1 MFWSSMSDYK
11 KISNHYK
18 KCLQEHGDGHLGHDW
33 PNRQDLLKRYNTMAE
48 LFQDKSDVSIL
59 DLGCGTGMFLDFL
72 KNSGLIE
79 KNLITY
85 EGADISQDHIDIA
98 SSKFKENKFYKIDVM
113 SESLPRNY
121 DFIIMNGIFTVKMDL
136 DFSSMK
142 EFFETFI
149 KNIWPQVNCGIAFN
163 VMSKAVDFERDDLFH
178 LSMDQLATF
187 LCSNISRYFV
197 VKNDYGLYE
206 YTTYVFKDLRK

>member
-1 MFWSSMSDYK
+1 MSDYK

-48 LFQDKSDVSIL
+48 IFQDKSDVSIL

-98 SSKFKENKFYKIDVM
+98 SSKFKENKFYK
-113 SESLPRNY
+113 SRCCLLPHLRGVINY
-121 DFIIMNGIFTVKMDL
+121 DV
-136 DFSSMK
+136 
-142 EFFETFI
+142 
-149 KNIWPQVNCGIAFN
+149 
-163 VMSKAVDFERDDLFH
+163 
-178 LSMDQLATF
+178 LSTDTRRRL
-187 LCSNISRYFV
+187 
-197 VKNDYGLYE
+197 
-206 YTTYVFKDLRK
+206 